1 MSDIKYKIKKI
12 SDRVGEAANGQ
23 ISTSYWGD
31 ADNNLSA
38 PRGVSY
44 WQWIEQAENEALTEA
59 DAMQARIV
67 ELEKTILEVLDDHG
81 DLADGDVCTLIKLK
95 RVMGL

>member
-1 MSDIKYKIKKI
+1 MTTLAI
-12 SDRVGEAANGQ
+12 NGKRYSLTPLSVTTGTVDDFQ
-23 ISTSYWGD
+23 ITTSLVSNS
-31 ADNNLSA
+31 AIELDN
-38 PRGVSY
+38 R
-44 WQWIEQAENEALTEA
+44 AE
-59 DAMQARIV
+59 AMQARIV

>member
-1 MSDIKYKIKKI
+1 MSDIKMSDVFDLPVRRHYK
-12 SDRVGEAANGQ
+12 V
-23 ISTSYWGD
+23 
-31 ADNNLSA
+31 
-38 PRGVSY
+38 
-44 WQWIEQAENEALTEA
+44 IEQQGAIQRGDKESIDAAVRAINTH

-95 RVMGL
+95 RVVGL

>member
-1 MSDIKYKIKKI
+1 MSDIKMDDVFAGDLFVADGSIMDDHCCALLKDNT
-12 SDRVGEAANGQ
+12 SGFAAKAAIHAIN
-23 ISTSYWGD
+23 TH
-31 ADNNLSA
+31 
-38 PRGVSY
+38 
-44 WQWIEQAENEALTEA
+44 

-67 ELEKTILEVLDDHG
+67 ELEKTILEVLDEHG

>member
-1 MSDIKYKIKKI
+1 MSDIKVIELPI
-12 SDRVGEAANGQ
+12 MVRLELEDL
-23 ISTSYWGD
+23 GD
-31 ADNNLSA
+31 D
-38 PRGVSY
+38 Y
-44 WQWIEQAENEALTEA
+44 QAIPKHLN
-59 DAMQARIV
+59 AMQARIE